1 MSVTRLLQLQAS
13 RLGIAGASFGRL
25 KSLKEATSKLS
36 SALESLQ
43 PLPDD
48 QQADTA
54 AVTFCL
60 HVYLI
65 CVWAPAVQ
73 CSCCQSIWEPPEAFY
88 YEIHPQ

>member
-54 AVTFCL
+54 AVTFL
-60 HVYLI
+60 LA
-65 CVWAPAVQ
+65 CVSDMCMGT
-73 CSCCQSIWEPPEAFY
+73 CSTMQLLSEHLGAT
-88 YEIHPQ
+88 